1 MTSTKQRRSNY
12 WIKKSF
18 QSRFSLRFAILILLE
33 AALIAFFFFYISKGT
48 LTTGYE
54 GTEVRIENTARYF
67 MGAFAMISMIVAVA
81 MGMVAMLVFI
91 FFSHRV
97 AGPVYH
103 IQKSLWE
110 MTNGNLTYRIRLRK
124 KDELT
129 EVADDVNRTAQFL
142 ERKISQM
149 KREIGDGKKTDAET
163 MKRLK
168 EMVDSFKTS

>member
-1 MTSTKQRRSNY
+1 MTSPKHRRSNY

-18 QSRFSLRFAILILLE
+18 QSRFSLRFAVLILAE
-33 AALIAFFFFYISKGT
+33 AALISFLFFYISKGT

-54 GTEVRIENTARYF
+54 AAGVRMENTARYF

-81 MGMVAMLVFI
+81 MAMVGMLVFI

-110 MTNGNLTYRIRLRK
+110 LAQGNLTYRIRLRK
-124 KDELT
+124 RDELA
-129 EVADDVNRTAQFL
+129 EVAEDVNRAAQFM
-142 ERKISQM
+142 ERKISQL